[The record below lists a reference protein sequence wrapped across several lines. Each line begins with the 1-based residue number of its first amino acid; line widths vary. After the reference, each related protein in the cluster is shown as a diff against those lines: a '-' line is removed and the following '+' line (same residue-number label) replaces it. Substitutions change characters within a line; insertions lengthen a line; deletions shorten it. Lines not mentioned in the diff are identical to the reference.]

1 MIENRNPGPLA
12 AARAPNTFSLLA
24 ERSEDNPAL
33 AALQV
38 HAGPSPETMAECDEF
53 ILDELYRDFSLIQSY
68 ARSGLEA
75 ARRGDRAEIRLRL
88 RCQLRDVFRHAVQI
102 HDLLSTEPSKGS
114 GS

>member
-1 MIENRNPGPLA
+1 MVENRNPGSLA

-24 ERSEDNPAL
+24 ERSEDNPVL

-38 HAGPSPETMAECDEF
+38 HGAPSPEAVAECDEF
-53 ILDELYRDFSLIQSY
+53 ILDELYRDFSLIESY

-75 ARRGDRAEIRLRL
+75 ARRGDRGEIRLRL

-102 HDLLSTEPSKGS
+102 HDLLSLEPSKRGGS
-114 GS
+114 